1 MKQVDLSDLLQTN
14 IILFVHK
21 DKKDKT
27 QVLPTYEVF
36 SLILH
41 NNYNKYT
48 YEKEHDINESISVTI
63 THVKQNRK
71 TAKKGGKRVMLGHND
86 HVGYIYKFIQ

>member
-1 MKQVDLSDLLQTN
+1 MKYVGLSDLLQTN
-14 IILFVHK
+14 IILFVHR

-63 THVKQNRK
+63 THVKENRK
-71 TAKKGGKRVMLGHND
+71 TAKKRGERVKLGHDD
-86 HVGYIYKFIQ
+86 HVGYIYKFMQ